1 MKIGN
6 RVAHFL
12 CDRTVEKWLNFRLSN
27 TCAATSV
34 VEKQKAATKAEA
46 SASNFLILSLL
57 VRCSLIRLAG
67 I

>member
-27 TCAATSV
+27 TWIF
-34 VEKQKAATKAEA
+34 AEP
-46 SASNFLILSLL
+46 F
-57 VRCSLIRLAG
+57 RLNMG
-67 I
+67 YLHNIYTRFVLYV